1 MTDGISDMGH
11 RISDGGNSVSIEEK
25 MDMLRRKI
33 KAGTLGADDA
43 RRALRAE
50 IDGELRKAAA
60 DVDMDAVNA
69 CEALLAELSSAKEET
84 HAAQNLRAIREKLHP
99 QRRAPKRSAAVAALL
114 AAALVFGGTATV
126 LGLAGND
133 HTKRLEELQ
142 ENRTVQVAQIT
153 PENETRVTLP
163 IDAQTLT
170 LEQAAQ
176 RNILDETGKLRVLAQ
191 TLTDVDEAGG
201 VRMLLVLAES
211 AEEMHVDG
219 AYLVGFDA
227 DGKRLETAVDM
238 SVSPALLA
246 GGKSL
251 LSAEI
256 EPGAMD
262 GAERFE
268 IWLNI
273 ERSPTR
279 IAEEQDADAELRD
292 HYFVATLTKDADDS
306 GETDG
311 YVSIW
316 ATDAQGMLLDGFN
329 ASLDEGEQLLAGET
343 WTFEKRIG
351 SWVTLE
357 QEDNAET
364 GSVGY
369 RMVP

>member
-1 MTDGISDMGH
+1 M
-11 RISDGGNSVSIEEK
+11 SIEEK

-33 KAGTLGADDA
+33 KDGALGADDA

-50 IDGELRKAAA
+50 IDGELRKAPA

-69 CEALLAELSSAKEET
+69 CEALLAELSGAKEET

-126 LGLAGND
+126 LGLSGND

-142 ENRTVQVAQIT
+142 ENRTVQVTQIT

-176 RNILDETGKLRVLAQ
+176 RDILDETGKLRVLAQ

-246 GGKSL
+246 GG
-251 LSAEI
+251 
-256 EPGAMD
+256 
-262 GAERFE
+262 
-268 IWLNI
+268 N
-273 ERSPTR
+273 RS
-279 IAEEQDADAELRD
+279 
-292 HYFVATLTKDADDS
+292 
-306 GETDG
+306 
-311 YVSIW
+311 
-316 ATDAQGMLLDGFN
+316 
-329 ASLDEGEQLLAGET
+329 
-343 WTFEKRIG
+343 
-351 SWVTLE
+351 
-357 QEDNAET
+357 
-364 GSVGY
+364 
-369 RMVP
+369 

>member
-1 MTDGISDMGH
+1 
-11 RISDGGNSVSIEEK
+11 
-25 MDMLRRKI
+25 
-33 KAGTLGADDA
+33 
-43 RRALRAE
+43 
-50 IDGELRKAAA
+50 
-60 DVDMDAVNA
+60 
-69 CEALLAELSSAKEET
+69 
-84 HAAQNLRAIREKLHP
+84 
-99 QRRAPKRSAAVAALL
+99 
-114 AAALVFGGTATV
+114 
-126 LGLAGND
+126 
-133 HTKRLEELQ
+133 
-142 ENRTVQVAQIT
+142 
-153 PENETRVTLP
+153 
-163 IDAQTLT
+163 
-170 LEQAAQ
+170 
-176 RNILDETGKLRVLAQ
+176 
-191 TLTDVDEAGG
+191 
-201 VRMLLVLAES
+201 MLLVLAES

-273 ERSPTR
+273 ERAPTR
-279 IAEEQDADAELRD
+279 TAEEQDADAELRD

>member
-1 MTDGISDMGH
+1 M
-11 RISDGGNSVSIEEK
+11 SIEEK

-33 KAGTLGADDA
+33 KDGALGADDA

-50 IDGELRKAAA
+50 IDGELRKAPA

-69 CEALLAELSSAKEET
+69 CEALLAELSGAKEET

-99 QRRAPKRSAAVAALL
+99 QKRAPKRSAAVAALL
-114 AAALVFGGTATV
+114 AAVLVFGGTATV
-126 LGLAGND
+126 LGLSGND

-163 IDAQTLT
+163 I
-170 LEQAAQ
+170 
-176 RNILDETGKLRVLAQ
+176 GAQ
-191 TLTDVDEAGG
+191 TLTDVDGAGG

-273 ERSPTR
+273 ERAPTR

-369 RMVP
+369 RMVRAK

>member
-33 KAGTLGADDA
+33 KDGALGADDA

-60 DVDMDAVNA
+60 DVDMDAMNA
-69 CEALLAELSSAKEET
+69 CEALLAELSGAKEET
-84 HAAQNLRAIREKLHP
+84 HAAQNLHAIREKLHP
-99 QRRAPKRSAAVAALL
+99 QKRAPKRSAAVAALL
-114 AAALVFGGTATV
+114 AAVLVFGGTATV
-126 LGLAGND
+126 LGLSGND

-142 ENRTVQVAQIT
+142 ESRTVQVAQIT
-153 PENETRVTLP
+153 PEDETRVTLP
-163 IDAQTLT
+163 IGAQTLT

-176 RNILDETGKLRVLAQ
+176 RDILDETGKLRVLAQ
-191 TLTDVDEAGG
+191 TLTDVDGAGG

-273 ERSPTR
+273 DANRRRTGRGRGAARPLFRGNADKGRGRRRGDRR
-279 IAEEQDADAELRD
+279 IREHLGDGRAGDAARRIQC
-292 HYFVATLTKDADDS
+292 VAGRGRAAARGRNMD
-306 GETDG
+306 
-311 YVSIW
+311 V
-316 ATDAQGMLLDGFN
+316 
-329 ASLDEGEQLLAGET
+329 
-343 WTFEKRIG
+343 
-351 SWVTLE
+351 
-357 QEDNAET
+357 
-364 GSVGY
+364 
-369 RMVP
+369 

>member
-1 MTDGISDMGH
+1 M
-11 RISDGGNSVSIEEK
+11 SIEEK

-33 KAGTLGADDA
+33 KDGALGADDA

-50 IDGELRKAAA
+50 IDGELRKAPA

-69 CEALLAELSSAKEET
+69 CEALLAELSGAKEET

-126 LGLAGND
+126 LGLSGND

-163 IDAQTLT
+163 IGAQTLT

-176 RNILDETGKLRVLAQ
+176 RDILDETGKLRVLAQ

-238 SVSPALLA
+238 SVSPTLLA

-251 LSAEI
+251 MSAEI

-292 HYFVATLTKDADDS
+292 PLFRGDADEGRGRQRGNRRIREHLGDGRAGGCCSTDS
-306 GETDG
+306 MRR
-311 YVSIW
+311 W
-316 ATDAQGMLLDGFN
+316 RR
-329 ASLDEGEQLLAGET
+329 ASSCSPGET

-369 RMVP
+369 RMVRAR

>member
-1 MTDGISDMGH
+1 M
-11 RISDGGNSVSIEEK
+11 SIEER

-33 KAGTLGADDA
+33 KAGALGADDA

-69 CEALLAELSSAKEET
+69 CEALLAELSGAKEET

-142 ENRTVQVAQIT
+142 ENRTIQVAQIT

-163 IDAQTLT
+163 I
-170 LEQAAQ
+170 
-176 RNILDETGKLRVLAQ
+176 GAQ

-227 DGKRLETAVDM
+227 GGKRLETAVDM

-369 RMVP
+369 RMVRAR

>member
-1 MTDGISDMGH
+1 M
-11 RISDGGNSVSIEEK
+11 SIEEK

-33 KAGTLGADDA
+33 KDGALGADDA

-50 IDGELRKAAA
+50 IDGELRKASA

-69 CEALLAELSSAKEET
+69 CEALLAELSGAKEET

-163 IDAQTLT
+163 IGAQTLT

-176 RNILDETGKLRVLAQ
+176 RDILDETGKLRVLAQ

-273 ERSPTR
+273 ERAP
-279 IAEEQDADAELRD
+279 
-292 HYFVATLTKDADDS
+292 TKDADDG
-306 GETDG
+306 GEADG

>member
-1 MTDGISDMGH
+1 M
-11 RISDGGNSVSIEEK
+11 SIEEK

-33 KAGTLGADDA
+33 KDGALGADDA

-69 CEALLAELSSAKEET
+69 CEALLAELSGAKEET

-126 LGLAGND
+126 LGLSGND

-163 IDAQTLT
+163 I
-170 LEQAAQ
+170 
-176 RNILDETGKLRVLAQ
+176 GAQ

-273 ERSPTR
+273 EQAPTR
-279 IAEEQDADAELRD
+279 TAEEQDADAELRD

>member
-1 MTDGISDMGH
+1 
-11 RISDGGNSVSIEEK
+11 
-25 MDMLRRKI
+25 
-33 KAGTLGADDA
+33 
-43 RRALRAE
+43 
-50 IDGELRKAAA
+50 
-60 DVDMDAVNA
+60 
-69 CEALLAELSSAKEET
+69 
-84 HAAQNLRAIREKLHP
+84 
-99 QRRAPKRSAAVAALL
+99 
-114 AAALVFGGTATV
+114 
-126 LGLAGND
+126 
-133 HTKRLEELQ
+133 
-142 ENRTVQVAQIT
+142 
-153 PENETRVTLP
+153 
-163 IDAQTLT
+163 
-170 LEQAAQ
+170 
-176 RNILDETGKLRVLAQ
+176 
-191 TLTDVDEAGG
+191 
-201 VRMLLVLAES
+201 MLLVLAES

-256 EPGAMD
+256 EPGTMD

-273 ERSPTR
+273 ERAPTR
-279 IAEEQDADAELRD
+279 TAEEQDADAELRD

-369 RMVP
+369 RMVRAR

>member
-1 MTDGISDMGH
+1 M
-11 RISDGGNSVSIEEK
+11 
-25 MDMLRRKI
+25 
-33 KAGTLGADDA
+33 
-43 RRALRAE
+43 
-50 IDGELRKAAA
+50 
-60 DVDMDAVNA
+60 
-69 CEALLAELSSAKEET
+69 
-84 HAAQNLRAIREKLHP
+84 
-99 QRRAPKRSAAVAALL
+99 
-114 AAALVFGGTATV
+114 FGGTATV
-126 LGLAGND
+126 LGLSGND

-153 PENETRVTLP
+153 PENETRVALP
-163 IDAQTLT
+163 IGAQTLT

-176 RNILDETGKLRVLAQ
+176 RDILDETGKLRVLAQ

-273 ERSPTR
+273 ERAPTR

-369 RMVP
+369 RMVRAR

>member
-1 MTDGISDMGH
+1 M
-11 RISDGGNSVSIEEK
+11 SIEEK

-33 KAGTLGADDA
+33 KAGALGADDA

-69 CEALLAELSSAKEET
+69 CEALLAELSGAEEET

-99 QRRAPKRSAAVAALL
+99 QKRAPKRSAAVAALL

-126 LGLAGND
+126 LGLSGND
-133 HTKRLEELQ
+133 RTKRLEELQ

-163 IDAQTLT
+163 IGAQTLT

-176 RNILDETGKLRVLAQ
+176 RDILDETGKLRVLAQ
-191 TLTDVDEAGG
+191 TLTDVDEA
-201 VRMLLVLAES
+201 
-211 AEEMHVDG
+211 
-219 AYLVGFDA
+219 
-227 DGKRLETAVDM
+227 
-238 SVSPALLA
+238 
-246 GGKSL
+246 
-251 LSAEI
+251 
-256 EPGAMD
+256 
-262 GAERFE
+262 ERFE

-273 ERSPTR
+273 ERAPTR

-292 HYFVATLTKDADDS
+292 HYFVATLTKDADDG
-306 GETDG
+306 GEADG

>member
-1 MTDGISDMGH
+1 M
-11 RISDGGNSVSIEEK
+11 SIEEK

-33 KAGTLGADDA
+33 KDGALGADDA

-50 IDGELRKAAA
+50 IDGELRKAPA

-69 CEALLAELSSAKEET
+69 CEALLAELSGAKEET
-84 HAAQNLRAIREKLHP
+84 HAAQNLYAIREKLHP
-99 QRRAPKRSAAVAALL
+99 QKRAPKRSAAVAALL
-114 AAALVFGGTATV
+114 AAVLVFGGTATV
-126 LGLAGND
+126 LGLSGND

-163 IDAQTLT
+163 IGAQTLT

-176 RNILDETGKLRVLAQ
+176 RDILDETGKLRVLAQ
-191 TLTDVDEAGG
+191 TLTAVASQTCAPDVG
-201 VRMLLVLAES
+201 MLLVLAES
-211 AEEMHVDG
+211 AEEMHVDS

-273 ERSPTR
+273 ERAPTR

>member
-1 MTDGISDMGH
+1 M
-11 RISDGGNSVSIEEK
+11 SIEEK

-33 KAGTLGADDA
+33 KDGALGADDA

-50 IDGELRKAAA
+50 IDGELRKAPA

-69 CEALLAELSSAKEET
+69 CEALLAELSGAKEET

-114 AAALVFGGTATV
+114 AAVLVFGGTATV
-126 LGLAGND
+126 LGLSGND

-163 IDAQTLT
+163 IGAQTLT

-176 RNILDETGKLRVLAQ
+176 RDILDETGKLRVLAQ
-191 TLTDVDEAGG
+191 TLADVDEAGG

-268 IWLNI
+268 IWLMCTRPSWCTP
-273 ERSPTR
+273 RSTNAPKSMTLRTVPVSCMPARRSSSFITSVRSSGGGSSSRMSRPGFCSSARMSCSVGTPTPAR
-279 IAEEQDADAELRD
+279 FA
-292 HYFVATLTKDADDS
+292 
-306 GETDG
+306 
-311 YVSIW
+311 
-316 ATDAQGMLLDGFN
+316 N
-329 ASLDEGEQLLAGET
+329 ASRPMAFARWG
-343 WTFEKRIG
+343 
-351 SWVTLE
+351 
-357 QEDNAET
+357 NASMACVPMSS
-364 GSVGY
+364 SVKPQACSTA
-369 RMVP
+369 RAAP